1 MLPWKPTVKDELLLC
16 HGRYNENMVKLLL
29 FSYWC
34 LRLSACFGLSSF
46 LFLFDAVFD
55 AKFRLK
61 FEIEMGIRKKK
72 KKRRE
77 EVKIRTG
84 NDLINSNSYSNLP
97 RTT

>member
-1 MLPWKPTVKDELLLC
+1 
-16 HGRYNENMVKLLL
+16 MVKSLS

-34 LRLSACFGLSSF
+34 LRLSACFSLSSF

-61 FEIEMGIRKKK
+61 FEIEAAIRNKKK
-72 KKRRE
+72 KERKKE
-77 EVKIRTG
+77 EAKVLTG
-84 NDLINSNSYSNLP
+84 NDLINNNSFVNLP

>member
-34 LRLSACFGLSSF
+34 LRLSACCSLSSF

-61 FEIEMGIRKKK
+61 FEIEAAIRNKKK
-72 KKRRE
+72 KKKER
-77 EVKIRTG
+77 KKKQK
-84 NDLINSNSYSNLP
+84 SLP
-97 RTT
+97 GTI